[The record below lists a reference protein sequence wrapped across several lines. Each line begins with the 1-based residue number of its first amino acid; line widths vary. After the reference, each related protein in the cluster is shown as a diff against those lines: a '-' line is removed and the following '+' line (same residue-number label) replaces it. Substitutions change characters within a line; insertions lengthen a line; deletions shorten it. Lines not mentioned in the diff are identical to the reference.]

1 MGVLYSIYVK
11 DNTPYAKPL
20 FYKNVDID
28 DKAFPDERDRL
39 QEAKK
44 AILKFNPDIK
54 PFLVCIVPHGDL
66 KNPPTAEERI

>member
-11 DNTPYAKPL
+11 DNTPYSKPL

-44 AILKFNPDIK
+44 AIFKFNPEIK
-54 PFLVCIVPHGDL
+54 PFLACIVPREEL
-66 KNPPTAEERI
+66 ENLPTAEERI

>member
-11 DNTPYAKPL
+11 DNTPYSKPL

-44 AILKFNPDIK
+44 AILKFNPEIK
-54 PFLVCIVPHGDL
+54 PFLACIVPRKEL
-66 KNPPTAEERI
+66 ENPPTAEERI